1 MALDSMQ
8 EIFDKIQA
16 GRKPFW
22 QVVRDT
28 DVEERQVTAEA
39 SFEKMHATW
48 RAMVESV
55 DTYRAD
61 RRSVSGLVGGDAQ
74 RMWDYAAQQET
85 LCGPYLQEVIATAL
99 CVAES
104 NACMHRIVAAPTAGA
119 CGVLPAVLVPL
130 YRRGAVDEEAIVRAL
145 YVAAG
150 IGAVVGYRASI
161 SGASGGCQ
169 AEVGTAAAMA
179 AGACAGFITAFLQTR
194 LGVPSILAG
203 IVTNT
208 GLYTIN
214 LMAMGWKSNAS
225 LLGVDTIVT
234 MLRDAGVGWGYH
246 ALLLAAVVT
255 IVAGALLYLFL
266 GTRLGLSI
274 RATGDNRDMVRASS
288 VNPTFTITVGLCVAN
303 ALTALSGAMVGQ
315 YQKTVDINSGTGI
328 VVIGLA
334 CLIIGETVLGR
345 RTVFKGI
352 IAVMLGSI
360 LYRFIYAIVFYT
372 KVVPVDCL
380 KLLTAVIVGLA
391 IAAPSIKKWAAFQKR
406 KLAAGRKG
414 GV

>member
-1 MALDSMQ
+1 MPLIIQTALELGFLYALVAMALFLSYRILD
-8 EIFDKIQA
+8 IADLT
-16 GRKPFW
+16 
-22 QVVRDT
+22 T
-28 DVEERQVTAEA
+28 DGCFVLGAAVSVTLA
-39 SFEKMHATW
+39 
-48 RAMVESV
+48 
-55 DTYRAD
+55 
-61 RRSVSGLVGGDAQ
+61 
-74 RMWDYAAQQET
+74 
-85 LCGPYLQEVIATAL
+85 
-99 CVAES
+99 
-104 NACMHRIVAAPTAGA
+104 
-119 CGVLPAVLVPL
+119 
-130 YRRGAVDEEAIVRAL
+130 
-145 YVAAG
+145 AAG
-150 IGAVVGYRASI
+150 HPILAVP
-161 SGASGGCQ
+161 
-169 AEVGTAAAMA
+169 AAMA

-225 LLGVDTIVT
+225 LLGVDTIFT

-246 ALLLAAVVT
+246 DLLLAAVVT

-345 RTVFKGI
+345 RTVLKGV

-406 KLAAGRKG
+406 KLAASRKG

>member
-1 MALDSMQ
+1 MPLIIQTALELGFLYALVAMALFLSYRILD
-8 EIFDKIQA
+8 IADLT
-16 GRKPFW
+16 
-22 QVVRDT
+22 T
-28 DVEERQVTAEA
+28 DGCFVLGAAVSVTLA
-39 SFEKMHATW
+39 
-48 RAMVESV
+48 
-55 DTYRAD
+55 
-61 RRSVSGLVGGDAQ
+61 
-74 RMWDYAAQQET
+74 
-85 LCGPYLQEVIATAL
+85 
-99 CVAES
+99 
-104 NACMHRIVAAPTAGA
+104 
-119 CGVLPAVLVPL
+119 
-130 YRRGAVDEEAIVRAL
+130 
-145 YVAAG
+145 AAG
-150 IGAVVGYRASI
+150 HPILAVP
-161 SGASGGCQ
+161 
-169 AEVGTAAAMA
+169 AAMA

-225 LLGVDTIVT
+225 LLGVDTIFT

-246 ALLLAAVVT
+246 DLLLAAVVT

-288 VNPTFTITVGLCVAN
+288 VNPTFTITVGLCIAN